1 MLTLLFFVLV
11 LLLVTSTGP
20 KRETF
25 VKKSKNEIVL
35 NDPLPNM
42 IEYAKVSKVRANH
55 DVMEKIVLATNRYI
69 LEKTGIDN
77 YIIETTALKQFRH
90 KQKNHDMYRCMFMVV
105 KKKGFA
111 HGASVTADIMVVN
124 DQTIGGA
131 GTGGVRVL
139 SARSQPMDIKP
150 PADSTPFESKTK
162 GSEFIPY
169 EEIRNSQDE
178 MLKALQN
185 PNVVLNKT
193 VINGFEAGPPPTVNY
208 EGLENRIYFPPK
220 KR

>member
-1 MLTLLFFVLV
+1 MLTLLFFILV
-11 LLLVTSTGP
+11 LLLATTTGP

-25 VKKSKNEIVL
+25 VKKSNTEIIL

-42 IEYAKVSKVRANH
+42 TEYKKVSKVSANH
-55 DVMEKIVLATNRYI
+55 DVMEKIVLATNKYI

-90 KQKNHDMYRCMFMVV
+90 KQKNHDMYRCMFMIV
-105 KKKGFA
+105 KKNGFA
-111 HGASVTADIMVVN
+111 HGASITADIMVVN
-124 DQTIGGA
+124 NQTIGGV

-150 PADSTPFESKTK
+150 PADSTPFESVMK
-162 GSEFIPY
+162 GSTFIPY
-169 EEIRNSQDE
+169 EDIQNSQDE
-178 MLKALQN
+178 MIKALKN

-193 VINGFEAGPPPTVNY
+193 VINGFESGPPATVSY

>member
-1 MLTLLFFVLV
+1 MLTLLFFILV
-11 LLLVTSTGP
+11 LLLVTTTGP

-25 VKKSKNEIVL
+25 VKKSNTEIIL

-42 IEYAKVSKVRANH
+42 TEYKKVSKVSANH
-55 DVMEKIVLATNRYI
+55 DVMEKIVLATNKYI

-90 KQKNHDMYRCMFMVV
+90 KQKNHDMYRCMFMIV
-105 KKKGFA
+105 KKNGFA
-111 HGASVTADIMVVN
+111 HGASITADIMVVN
-124 DQTIGGA
+124 NQTIGGV

-150 PADSTPFESKTK
+150 PADSTPFESVMK
-162 GSEFIPY
+162 GSTFIPY
-169 EEIRNSQDE
+169 EDIQNSQDE
-178 MLKALQN
+178 MIKALKN

-193 VINGFEAGPPPTVNY
+193 VINGFESGPPATVSY